1 MLFGNHLGEFDKL
14 KYICRVLTILL
25 IVSFLGNLTTG
36 FLTYSLARSKRT
48 IIVPSTISASLEVS
62 DVEGDA
68 DYIRQM
74 SIYAVG
80 LLYQYTPF
88 NAAARFQ
95 EFLFNF
101 IPSQHVNYLR
111 AQLQKQLKE
120 IQRTKIAET
129 IHIDNVFFEKKNT
142 VLLTGVLTRYS
153 IGEQIGNE
161 KIYIDLEYR
170 FINGGFKIEVIR
182 NITAQEYNL
191 RARNYTDQQRKRA
204 KRADERNDR
213 VIEQHEKENP
223 KPLDVGPDAQNASEL
238 FRSAPEFSG
247 SNSSSPGD
255 PDDSSEEFDRV
266 RGTELFGEILDE
278 SEEQQ

>member
-14 KYICRVLTILL
+14 KYICRILTILL
-25 IVSFLGNLTTG
+25 VVSFLGNIVSG

-62 DVEGDA
+62 DIDGDA

-95 EFLFNF
+95 EFLYNF
-101 IPSQHVNYLR
+101 IPTQHVNYLR

-129 IHIDNVFFEKKNT
+129 IHIENVFFEKKNT
-142 VLLTGVLTRYS
+142 ILLTGVLTRYS
-153 IGEQIGNE
+153 VGQQIGHE
-161 KIYIDLEYR
+161 KVYIDLEYR
-170 FINGGFKIEVIR
+170 FLNGGFKIEVIR

-191 RARNYTDQQRKRA
+191 RVRNYTDQQHKRNL
-204 KRADERNDR
+204 RADERNDR
-213 VIEQHEKENP
+213 VLEQHEKDNP
-223 KPLDVGPDAQNASEL
+223 TVVDYGKEAQNSSEL
-238 FRSAPEFSG
+238 FKTSPEFSSG
-247 SNSSSPGD
+247 
-255 PDDSSEEFDRV
+255 DSSDPASSNNGYDETK
-266 RGTELFGEILDE
+266 GNELFREPAETGKP
-278 SEEQQ
+278 

>member
-14 KYICRVLTILL
+14 KYICRILTILL
-25 IVSFLGNLTTG
+25 IVSFLGNIVSG

-62 DVEGDA
+62 DIDGDA

-101 IPSQHVNYLR
+101 IPTQHVNYLR

-129 IHIDNVFFEKKNT
+129 IHVENVFFEKKNT
-142 VLLTGVLTRYS
+142 ILLTGVLTRYS
-153 IGEQIGNE
+153 VGEQIGHE

-170 FINGGFKIEVIR
+170 FLNGGFKIEVIR

-191 RARNYTDQQRKRA
+191 RVRNYTDQQHKRNL
-204 KRADERNDR
+204 RADERNER
-213 VIEQHEKENP
+213 VIEQHEKDNP
-223 KPLDVGPDAQNASEL
+223 KPFDDGKDVQNSSEL
-238 FRSAPEFSG
+238 FKTAPEFSRG
-247 SNSSSPGD
+247 
-255 PDDSSEEFDRV
+255 DSSDPASSGNNGYDEAK
-266 RGTELFGEILDE
+266 GNELFREPIE
-278 SEEQQ
+278 SEKQ